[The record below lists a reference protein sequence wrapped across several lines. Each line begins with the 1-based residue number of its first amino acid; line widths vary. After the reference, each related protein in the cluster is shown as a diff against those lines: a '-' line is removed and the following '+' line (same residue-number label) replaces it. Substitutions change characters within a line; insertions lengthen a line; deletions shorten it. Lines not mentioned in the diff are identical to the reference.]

1 MAKDSKTENKKLL
14 IESNTGKK
22 YLVKDLNED
31 YHTSFGIISSKDLK
45 GKKSKIKSST
55 GKTFLLLDAT
65 FPDLWEQFQR
75 GPQIMLQK
83 DIGLI
88 IAKTGINKDSE
99 IVDAGGGSGS
109 LCLSLANICKKV
121 TVYEIKPEHHK
132 VVQKNIALS
141 GLHNVTLK
149 QDDIYQGIKE
159 KELDLVT
166 LDLPEPWQVT
176 KHAEKALKEGAYLV
190 TYLPNLPQ
198 VQKLLASLKG
208 TSFQVMET
216 VELLERK
223 WAINEQIMRPEF
235 QMLGHTGFMTFCR
248 KL

>member
-1 MAKDSKTENKKLL
+1 MDKKYCKVLV
-14 IESNTGKK
+14 ESNSGKK

-31 YHTSFGIISSKDLK
+31 YHTSFGVISKKDLK
-45 GKKSKIKSST
+45 SKKTKIKSST
-55 GKTFLLLDAT
+55 GKEFVLIDAT

-99 IVDAGGGSGS
+99 VVDAGGGSGS
-109 LCLSLANICKKV
+109 LCLSLANICKNV
-121 TVYEIKPEHHK
+121 TVYEINPEHHK
-132 VVQKNIALS
+132 VVQKNIALA
-141 GLHNVTLK
+141 GLNNVTLK
-149 QDDIYQGIKE
+149 HDDIYKGIKE
-159 KELDLVT
+159 KEVDVIT
-166 LDLPEPWQVT
+166 LDLPEPWQVL
-176 KHAEKALKEGAYLV
+176 KHAEKSLKDGGYLV
-190 TYLPNLPQ
+190 IYLPNLTQ
-198 VQKLLASLKG
+198 MQRFITSLKG
-208 TSFQVMET
+208 TSFKLLEV

-248 KL
+248 KM

>member
-1 MAKDSKTENKKLL
+1 MAKDSKKDQKKIL
-14 IESNTGKK
+14 IEANNGKK
-22 YLVKDLNED
+22 YLVKDLAEN

-45 GKKSKIKSST
+45 GKNSRIKSST

-88 IAKTGINKDSE
+88 MAKTGINKDSE

-109 LCLSLANICKKV
+109 LCLSLANICKKI
-121 TVYEIKPEHHK
+121 TVYETHPEHHK
-132 VVQKNIALS
+132 VVQKNIVLS
-141 GLHNVTLK
+141 GLTNVTLK
-149 QDDIYQGIKE
+149 HDDIYKGIKE
-159 KELDLVT
+159 KELDLIT
-166 LDLPEPWQVT
+166 LDLPEPWQVI
-176 KHAEKALKEGAYLV
+176 KHAEKSLKDGGYLV
-190 TYLPNLPQ
+190 IYLPNLTQ
-198 VQKLLASLKG
+198 MQKSLASLKG
-208 TSFQVMET
+208 APFKVLDII
-216 VELLERK
+216 ELLERK

-235 QMLGHTGFMTFCR
+235 QMLGHTGFMAFCR

>member
-1 MAKDSKTENKKLL
+1 MDKKISKIL
-14 IESNTGKK
+14 IESGTSKK

-31 YHTSFGIISSKDLK
+31 YHTSYGIISSKDLK
-45 GKKSKIKSST
+45 GKKSKINSST

-83 DIGLI
+83 DIGLV

-109 LCLSLANICKKV
+109 LCLSIANICKKV
-121 TVYEIKPEHHK
+121 TVYETHPEHHK
-132 VVQKNIALS
+132 VVQKNITLS
-141 GLHNVTLK
+141 GLTNVTLK
-149 QDDIYQGIKE
+149 HEDIYKGIKE
-159 KELDLVT
+159 KELDLIT
-166 LDLPEPWQVT
+166 LDLPEPWQVV
-176 KHAEKALKEGAYLV
+176 KHAEKSLKDGGYLV
-190 TYLPNLPQ
+190 IYLPNLTQ
-198 VQKLLASLKG
+198 MQKFLASLKG
-208 TSFQVMET
+208 TSFKVLE
-216 VELLERK
+216 VLELLERK

-235 QMLGHTGFMTFCR
+235 QMLGHTGFMAFCR